1 MIALRS
7 DKITPELAADL
18 KHILQTHP
26 GSTRVVLR
34 VESPG
39 KSTMLVDLRDYLIE
53 PTSSFMADI
62 KGLLGATALAAS

>member
-1 MIALRS
+1 
-7 DKITPELAADL
+7 
-18 KHILQTHP
+18 
-26 GSTRVVLR
+26 VVLR

-62 KGLLGATALAAS
+62 KSLLGATALAAS